1 MTHINAGRIIR
12 QMSSRWDTMP
22 DKRKESNA
30 QKYQMKD
37 AALSA
42 ER

>member
-1 MTHINAGRIIR
+1 
-12 QMSSRWDTMP
+12 MP